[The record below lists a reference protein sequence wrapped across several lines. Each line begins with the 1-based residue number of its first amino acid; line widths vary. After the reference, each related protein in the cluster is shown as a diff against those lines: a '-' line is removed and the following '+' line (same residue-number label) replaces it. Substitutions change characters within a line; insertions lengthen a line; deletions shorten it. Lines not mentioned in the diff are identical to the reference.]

1 MTVTVPSLELNPVG
15 DEFQINTTA
24 PTSTQ
29 SILSPEV
36 APLENGNYAVVWQLI
51 EPGSWIQ
58 SRMRVFDADGNEV
71 RAEFNLG
78 TSHYASDVTAL
89 SDNRFA
95 TVSID
100 SSDSFNAKIHIFDAS
115 GNETSVVSAGSA
127 GGWAYGSPDI
137 EPLDNG
143 GFVVSWRSNST
154 ANDSA
159 SFRIYDASGS
169 PTTNA
174 ISFGGSN
181 PTNERAT
188 KIQELDN
195 GELVTV
201 YQSGDDLFFQR
212 WSSTGTAIG
221 SATAVNTTTAD
232 TQSQFNIET
241 LPDGGFFVIWKSSG
255 GQDGD
260 GQGIVGRRFDASGTA
275 VTDEIIINSTTAGE
289 QFDPQLARLSNGAL
303 EALWTSDHTGDNEI
317 FGSTIALGAGAGP
330 NQVQENAMNGLL
342 VGKAAVS
349 DFDDP
354 DTHTYTLVNDAGGRF
369 AIDANTGNIS
379 VADGTLLDHE
389 TNDSH
394 TVRVR
399 VTDNG
404 GLFSEQDIVI
414 QVQDVNE
421 APDVSGPMT
430 ITAPQNLAT
439 HTVSQAFLLTNA
451 SDEDDGDTLNVQ
463 DVSING
469 ITAHRHDFQASV
481 SSGTGTVSVNDDTI
495 TITGATG
502 ASVALIDTTGG
513 STRDTDL
520 HLDFTVT
527 PTSNNAT
534 RNGHIVFD
542 YVDANNFK
550 TIGSYDGSGTSTWRV
565 ESWTNGSSTALADYN
580 SSDSSNINTP
590 RHYEIDIINNRISLT
605 VDGVEKVAHQFS
617 ENISDGQ
624 LGVMA
629 NGSAVTTFTLNG
641 PEWDIYPDNEH
652 AVYDNNDGTWTIMPG
667 DDLSGDLTLDYNV
680 SDGELTTAATATL
693 PVERTA
699 DITINLTQTSVTD
712 DVLPVETTFQGNP
725 LTVTS
730 VNGQAVASSGTTSIN
745 GEFGTLDIAADG
757 SWTYTP
763 DSAYAG
769 VDLDSNL
776 IAEWN
781 FDGNANDN
789 APSDSIADNGVLT
802 GNAAYTNDSVSGSAV
817 TLDGTGD
824 YVQIATTTELGNY
837 ATPPSQRTIS
847 LFFKLDP
854 SNSKDGKQVLYE
866 EAGSSNGFA
875 IYLDNGK
882 IYVGGWEN
890 SNTAYVNTDITY
902 LDSDNW
908 HHIALVMNDDANTL
922 RGFLDGEIFGN
933 AAGITVPAHTGTVA
947 FGSPSEGNQAF
958 DFHDLDDGVGT
969 QFHGLVDE
977 GRVYNR
983 ALTEAEVQ
991 VMGQLD
997 QTETFTYEVSDGTH
1011 TSTSNLEINTL
1022 HTLDSINDL
1031 EGSNGVNDTLN
1042 GTLFSER
1049 LRGLDGNDTLNAGGG
1064 DDRIIGGIGDDIL
1077 TGGSGEDVFKFN
1089 IGDIGTA
1096 AIPAQDTI
1104 TDFNMSEGDS
1114 LDLRSILVDEENN
1127 DLTQYLS
1134 FDQTDP
1140 ANPIVEVR
1148 DTAGGDITQKIT
1160 LQGVDLSLLGSTDA
1174 EIINSMLNSGNLSTD

>member
-1 MTVTVPSLELNPVG
+1 ML
-15 DEFQINTTA
+15 
-24 PTSTQ
+24 
-29 SILSPEV
+29 
-36 APLENGNYAVVWQLI
+36 
-51 EPGSWIQ
+51 
-58 SRMRVFDADGNEV
+58 
-71 RAEFNLG
+71 
-78 TSHYASDVTAL
+78 
-89 SDNRFA
+89 
-95 TVSID
+95 
-100 SSDSFNAKIHIFDAS
+100 
-115 GNETSVVSAGSA
+115 
-127 GGWAYGSPDI
+127 
-137 EPLDNG
+137 
-143 GFVVSWRSNST
+143 
-154 ANDSA
+154 
-159 SFRIYDASGS
+159 
-169 PTTNA
+169 
-174 ISFGGSN
+174 
-181 PTNERAT
+181 
-188 KIQELDN
+188 
-195 GELVTV
+195 
-201 YQSGDDLFFQR
+201 
-212 WSSTGTAIG
+212 
-221 SATAVNTTTAD
+221 
-232 TQSQFNIET
+232 
-241 LPDGGFFVIWKSSG
+241 
-255 GQDGD
+255 
-260 GQGIVGRRFDASGTA
+260 
-275 VTDEIIINSTTAGE
+275 IIINSTTAGE

-757 SWTYTP
+757 SWIYTP

-866 EAGSSNGFA
+866 EGGSSHGFA